1 MKDKKTNTAQNLADQ
16 IIVPL
21 ENVKDGINA
30 LYAVLTA
37 MQDISHEPREFI
49 PALRFVCQNTE
60 ADIDIAVKLVCE
72 SMQFRK
78 R

>member
-1 MKDKKTNTAQNLADQ
+1 MKDKKTNAAQCLDN

-30 LYAVLTA
+30 LYAVLTVT
-37 MQDISHEPREFI
+37 QDISHEPREFI

-60 ADIDIAVKLVCE
+60 TDIDIAVKLVCE
-72 SMQFRK
+72 SMQPRK